1 MNAKKRM
8 GDVLRQYAIILVLI
22 ALVLL
27 FTTINPQFINIENI
41 LQIIRNIS
49 IYGIIAVGMTFCLI
63 SGGLDLSVGTI
74 SGLSVVVMAI
84 FIIQLGLPVY
94 VAVIAA
100 LISGTIIGAINAT
113 VIIEFNVPPFIATLA
128 TMEAFR
134 GIVYV
139 LTGAKPIFGYDLSFT
154 TVGQGVFLGIPIPI
168 YIFLIIF
175 FIGWFMLTKTTYGRY
190 VYGIGSGEEVSV
202 LSGINVKKIKYIV
215 YIINGLLSAFAGI
228 ILASRLNSGQ
238 PRAGDGYEFE
248 VITACV
254 LGGVSIAGGEG
265 KLGGVLVGLL
275 ITGALNNGLIMAGV
289 TEYYKMIITGAVLI
303 IAVGFDAT
311 SRKLRAAKA
320 EISLEDIEKERY
332 AG

>member
-1 MNAKKRM
+1 MTKNKV
-8 GDVLRQYAIILVLI
+8 GDIIRQYAILLVLV
-22 ALVLL
+22 ALVAL
-27 FTTINPQFINIENI
+27 FTAINSQFIKIENI

-74 SGLSVVVMAI
+74 TGFAVVIMAI
-84 FIIQLGLPVY
+84 FIINLGLPVY

-100 LISGTIIGAINAT
+100 LISGTVIGIVNAI

-134 GIVYV
+134 GVIYV
-139 LTGAKPIFGYDLSFT
+139 LTGAKPIFGYDPSFT
-154 TVGQGVFLGIPIPI
+154 TMGQGSFLGVPIPI
-168 YIFLIIF
+168 FIFLLVFI
-175 FIGWFMLTKTTYGRY
+175 IGWFVLTKTTYGRY
-190 VYGIGSGEEVSV
+190 VYGVGSGEEVCR
-202 LSGINVKKIKYIV
+202 LSGINVKKIKYFV
-215 YIINGLLSAFAGI
+215 YIINGILSAFAGI

-238 PRAGDGYEFE
+238 PRAGDGYEFG

-275 ITGALNNGLIMAGV
+275 ITGVLNNGLIMAGV
-289 TEYYKMIITGAVLI
+289 TEYYQMIITGAVLI

-311 SRKLRAAKA
+311 TQIRRAAKT
-320 EISLEDIEKERY
+320 EIKLEDIEKDIE
-332 AG
+332 